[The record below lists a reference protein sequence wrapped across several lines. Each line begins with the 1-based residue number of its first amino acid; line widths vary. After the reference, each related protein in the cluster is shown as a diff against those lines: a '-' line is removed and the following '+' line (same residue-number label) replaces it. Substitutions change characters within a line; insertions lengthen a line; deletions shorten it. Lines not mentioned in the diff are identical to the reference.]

1 MNFENI
7 RLEKELYGITGKS
20 FTQALTELD
29 PDENYAGT
37 PLAGLDAYE
46 RQLKRF
52 DIKVCGEDCDMVEKF
67 FLSTE
72 SAVLFPEYIRRQIK
86 QGLDE
91 NSILPD
97 IAAATTYID
106 GVDYR
111 SLVITETGTNTIN
124 EGGTLAT
131 TTVTLSSNATRLS
144 KFGRKLN
151 CTYESI
157 RKQRIEAFGVALRTL
172 GAQISKSCNALVTTN
187 LPVNITPSTIAG
199 ATLAYSDLAA
209 FWASM
214 TDANMDVML
223 CSPAVMAS
231 ILAMDEMKGSVANY
245 MKSGRALTPYGV
257 TLVKCQSLTSSGD
270 IIGIDS
276 SMAAEV
282 IFGTD
287 VMIDTDRLINN
298 QNREISCS
306 VLIGVARV
314 FDKAVKVLKTVSS
327 N

>member
-7 RLEKELYGITGKS
+7 RLEKELYGITDKS
-20 FTQALTELD
+20 FTKALTELD

-37 PLAGLDAYE
+37 PLEGLDAFE

-52 DIKVCGEDCDMVEKF
+52 DIKVSGRECDRVEKF
-67 FLSTE
+67 FLTTE
-72 SAVLFPEYIRRQIK
+72 SAVLFPEFVRRQIK
-86 QGLDE
+86 KGMDE
-91 NSILPD
+91 TSILPD
-97 IAAATTYID
+97 IAAATSYVD

-111 SLVITETGTNTIN
+111 ALVMTESGSNTVS
-124 EGGTLAT
+124 EGGTLPS
-131 TTVTLSSNATRLS
+131 TTVALASSATRLS
-144 KFGRKLN
+144 KFARKLS

-157 RKQRIEAFGVALRTL
+157 RKQRIEAFGIALRAL
-172 GAQISKSCNALVTTN
+172 GAQISKSCNDLAATN
-187 LPVNITPSTIAG
+187 LASGITATTISG
-199 ATLAYSDLAA
+199 NTLAYSDLAA

-223 CSPAVMAS
+223 CSPAVMAA
-231 ILAMDEMKGSVANY
+231 ILALDEMKYVVSDY
-245 MKSGRALTPYGV
+245 MKTGRAVTPYGV
-257 TLVKCQSLTSSGD
+257 TLIKCPALASSGD

-276 SMAAEV
+276 SKAAEV
-282 IFGTD
+282 IFGSD
-287 VMIDTDRLINN
+287 VAVDTDRLLST

-314 FDKAVKVLKTVSS
+314 SNNAVKVLKTVK